1 MTTPIPLNYRASYVL
16 TFSDKDGQPATVD
29 GAPVATSSDPAI
41 VTVYPAPD
49 GLSGHVDVIGEGA
62 AILAPCPH
70 AQACPLVEPDWCHF
84 VQRLPRSRDHRLL
97 FDEPARL
104 AAVTLDQA
112 NRTAASVLRRINRT
126 VGLIRP
132 SAAATKD

>member
-1 MTTPIPLNYRASYVL
+1 MQAFLG
-16 TFSDKDGQPATVD
+16 GQPGVSAVHHLHIWAL
-29 GAPVATSSDPAI
+29 G
-41 VTVYPAPD
+41 
-49 GLSGHVDVIGEGA
+49 
-62 AILAPCPH
+62 
-70 AQACPLVEPDWCHF
+70 
-84 VQRLPRSRDHRLL
+84 SREIFLGDHRLL

-112 NRTAASVLRRINRT
+112 NRAAASVLRRINRT